1 MLGGFQNL
9 KLLEMSLDASV
20 KRRDVIANNIA
31 NVDVPGFKRSE
42 VAFEAELRRAIESQ
56 RSVKEDEPLQT
67 TLPGHIARRQPR
79 RIDDVRPVVHTDY
92 NSTMRNDGNNVDI
105 EDEVMKMVRNQLH
118 FSLIAD
124 RISGKFSEWIGF
136 IRMA

>member
-1 MLGGFQNL
+1 MLGGFENL
-9 KLLEMSLDASV
+9 KLLEMSLDTSV
-20 KRRDVIANNIA
+20 VRRNVIANNIA

-42 VAFEAELRRAIESQ
+42 VSFEAELKRAIESQ
-56 RSVKEDEPLQT
+56 RVIDEEEPLKT
-67 TLPGHIARRQPR
+67 TQKEHIAYRRSKPLSA
-79 RIDDVRPVVHTDY
+79 IRPEVHIDY

-124 RISGKFSEWIGF
+124 RVSGKFQEWNSF

>member
-1 MLGGFQNL
+1 MLGGFEKL
-9 KLLEMSLDASV
+9 KILEMSLDASI

-42 VAFEAELRRAIESQ
+42 VVFEAELKRAIESQ
-56 RSVKEDEPLQT
+56 RAVEEQEPLFT
-67 TLPGHIARRQPR
+67 THPAHVARRQPR
-79 RIDDVRPVVHTDY
+79 SIEQVRPVVHTDY
-92 NSTMRNDGNNVDI
+92 TSTMRNDGNNVDI

-118 FSLIAD
+118 FNLIAD
-124 RISGKFSEWIGF
+124 RIAGKFQEWNSF